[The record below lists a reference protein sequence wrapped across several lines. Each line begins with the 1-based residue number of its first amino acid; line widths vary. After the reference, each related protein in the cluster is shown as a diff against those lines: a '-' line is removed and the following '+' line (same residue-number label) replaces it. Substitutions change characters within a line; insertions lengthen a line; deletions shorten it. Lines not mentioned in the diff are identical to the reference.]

1 MEAKILYAL
10 KSVFIAM
17 GIAAVAFA
25 LGLVIVNATDMVSI
39 VNSQLWEL
47 ATIAG
52 ALILLSLGAGLIVLD
67 RLIPFPFIL
76 ASFALWSIGGY
87 WLFSFN
93 EEDVLSTLIWCIGVA
108 LYLIV
113 VSTSWLLETEK

>member
-1 MEAKILYAL
+1 MEEKILYAL

-52 ALILLSLGAGLIVLD
+52 SLILLSLGAGLIVLD

-76 ASFALWSIGGY
+76 ASFALWAIGGY